1 MAKSQF
7 CVTSVIKGKVE
18 IFRRDR
24 VDLFFTRKRR
34 GRIEGI
40 LMFDG

>member
-1 MAKSQF
+1 MELYSAEGIGERAKKLELIDEG
-7 CVTSVIKGKVE
+7 TE
-18 IFRRDR
+18 
-24 VDLFFTRKRR
+24 R